1 MIYIFAALYQE
12 AYGLIRAY
20 DLKKNMTQKR
30 FQVFENEEKGICLT
44 ITGSG
49 AIAAATAVSSIA
61 TEKGVGE
68 ADFLV
73 NIGTCAANVQQ
84 GVFLCNQIREACTGR
99 TFYPDLLYAAP
110 FGEAAICTV
119 SQVITQVPASALEQK
134 EEGTVLLYDMEAS
147 AVYQA
152 GSYFFPPHKMSFLKI
167 VSDQGTSEKI
177 DPVHLQEMPEAYLP
191 LVKQYL
197 ETLVR
202 SCADI
207 DDDYIEKEQLET
219 ASREFCCSATM
230 QANLKQIFT
239 YCTLAKVDY
248 KKVLEGMRRAGALPC
263 KNRREGK
270 QKLEQFKRAIL

>member
-1 MIYIFAALYQE
+1 MIYIFVALYQE

-61 TEKGVGE
+61 TKKGVGE

-84 GVFLCNQIREACTGR
+84 GIFLCNQIREACTGR

-110 FGEAAICTV
+110 FGETAICTV

-134 EEGTVLLYDMEAS
+134 EEGMVFLYDMEAS

-152 GSYFFPPHKMSFLKI
+152 GSYFFPPHKMSFLKV

-177 DPVHLQEMPEAYLP
+177 DPVHLQETLEAYLP
-191 LVKQYL
+191 RIEQYL

-202 SCADI
+202 SCADKE
-207 DDDYIEKEQLET
+207 DDYIEKEQLET
-219 ASREFCCSATM
+219 ASREFCCSVTM

-239 YCTLAKVDY
+239 YCTLAKIDY
-248 KKVLEGMRRAGALPC
+248 KEVLERMRRAGALPC

-270 QKLEQFKRAIL
+270 QKLEQFKRTIL

>member
-61 TEKGVGE
+61 TEKRAGE

-84 GVFLCNQIREACTGR
+84 GIFLCNQIREACTGR

-119 SQVITQVPASALEQK
+119 SQVMTQVPASALEQ
-134 EEGTVLLYDMEAS
+134 EEDRTILLYDMEAS

-152 GSYFFPPHKMSFLKI
+152 GSYFFPPHKMSFLKV
-167 VSDQGTSEKI
+167 VSDQGISGKI
-177 DPVHLQEMPEAYLP
+177 DPVHLEEMLEAHLP
-191 LVKQYL
+191 RIEQYL
-197 ETLVR
+197 EILTQT
-202 SCADI
+202 CIEKDTG
-207 DDDYIEKEQLET
+207 YTEKEQLEA
-219 ASREFCCSATM
+219 ASREFCCSVTM

-239 YCTLAKVDY
+239 YCTLAKIDY
-248 KKVLEGMRRAGALPC
+248 KEVLDGMRRAGDLPC

-270 QKLEQFKRAIL
+270 RKLEQFKQAIL